1 MKPEEVLVSAVGEVA
16 TFALGLYVLG
26 VPASRILD
34 PRLKVPRVHLFPV
47 LDDSASEAAHSPG
60 VIGVLAPDPLGEP
73 AVEGCDHF

>member
-26 VPASRILD
+26 VPACRVFD
-34 PRLKVPRVHLFPV
+34 PGLKVPGVHLFPV

-60 VIGVLAPDPLGEP
+60 VVGVLASDPLGEP